1 MRLLLDLG
9 NFRLKAALWI
19 AGGSL
24 RLLGEARHRETGLG
38 AALDTAL
45 KGTKVGGLGT
55 LCANVAGEAAGRAL
69 AEALAARGGGPLE
82 FLQASPAAWGVR
94 CAYPQPARLG
104 ADRWAALLGARG
116 LCEGACLVVDAGSAL
131 TLDAMAP
138 EGRHLGGWILP
149 GLQMML
155 EALEARTGDLK
166 SRREAS
172 PYRGGAEFPADTGP
186 AMEAGVRLAAQG
198 AVAAAR
204 ERLENE
210 CGMPARLLVAGGDAP
225 MLLAAFEDA
234 EHVPD
239 LVFRGLARAA
249 GQSGRALPER
259 KMNPAP

>member
-9 NFRLKAALWI
+9 NSRLKAALWTA
-19 AGGSL
+19 AGGL
-24 RLLGEARHRETGLG
+24 RLLGEARHRETGLD
-38 AALDTAL
+38 AALAAAL
-45 KGTKVGGLGT
+45 EATQVKGLGA
-55 LCANVAGEAAGRAL
+55 LCANVAGDAAGRVL
-69 AEALAARGGGPLE
+69 AGAFAARGGGPLE
-82 FLQASPAAWGVR
+82 FLQASPAARGVR

-155 EALEARTGDLK
+155 EVLEARTGDLK
-166 SRREAS
+166 SRRQAS
-172 PYRGGAEFPADTGP
+172 PDPAEAGFPTDTRA
-186 AMEAGVRLAAQG
+186 AMEAGVRLAAHG
-198 AVAAAR
+198 AVKAAR
-204 ERLENE
+204 EQLETAS
-210 CGMPARLLVAGGDAP
+210 GVPARLLVTGGDAADV
-225 MLLAAFEDA
+225 LALFGDA

-249 GQSGRALPER
+249 G
-259 KMNPAP
+259 